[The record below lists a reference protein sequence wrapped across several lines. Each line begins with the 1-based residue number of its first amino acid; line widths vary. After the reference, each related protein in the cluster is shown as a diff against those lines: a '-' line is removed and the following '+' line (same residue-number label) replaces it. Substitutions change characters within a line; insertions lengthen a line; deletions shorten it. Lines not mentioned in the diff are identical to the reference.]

1 MLVVPVKEAREGGEG
16 CESRLEPAFGTEHP
30 PVGLD
35 LGTGLGLKLRRVERG
50 WNGGFVFL

>member
-16 CESRLEPAFGTEHP
+16 CESRLEPAFGTDHP

-35 LGTGLGLKLRRVERG
+35 LGGGLILKLRLVERG
-50 WNGGFVFL
+50 WDGFIFL